1 MSSSLPKIATV
12 VGSGTMGPGIAA
24 TLARAGVVVR
34 VYDISDQAIE
44 NAKASYAM
52 VNGVLETVG
61 TPKSEGGSVSFG
73 TDLAESVADTEL
85 VIEAIPE
92 RLELKKTLLSELEGG
107 LVGDDVII
115 ASNTSGIPITTMSEG
130 MRVPGRLIG
139 MHWSNP
145 PHLIPMIEVI
155 PGAATDP
162 ALVERLVAIVKAF
175 DYVPVVEKETPGFVE
190 NRVLYAILRE
200 CLDLLEKG
208 IVTPE
213 GLDAC
218 VKWGIGYKL
227 SVVGPT
233 RLLDMAGL
241 DIYKAVSSYLNADL
255 ADRKDTPAMI
265 EEKIAAGTLGFKTG
279 GGMYEY
285 DSPEAVAE
293 KRKEII
299 TGLVAARKTLS
310 SIPNV

>member
-1 MSSSLPKIATV
+1 MSLPAIAAV
-12 VGSGTMGPGIAA
+12 IGSGTMGPGIAA

-44 NAKASYAM
+44 AAKSSYGM
-52 VNGVLETVG
+52 VSGVLETVG
-61 TPKSEGGSVSFG
+61 TPKSDGGSVDFG
-73 TDLAESVADTEL
+73 KDLAAAVAGAEL

-92 RLELKKTLLSELEGG
+92 RLELKKSLLSQLEDG
-107 LVGDDVII
+107 LVDDDVII
-115 ASNTSGIPITTMSEG
+115 ASNTSGIPITTMAEG

-155 PGAATDP
+155 PGDATDP
-162 ALVERLVAIVKAF
+162 ALVDKLVGIVTAF

-227 SVVGPT
+227 SVIGPT

-255 ADRKDTPAMI
+255 ADGKSTPAMI
-265 EEKIAAGTLGFKTG
+265 EEKIEAGTLGFKTG
-279 GGMYEY
+279 SGMYEY
-285 DSPEAVAE
+285 DGPEAVAE
-293 KRKEII
+293 KRKEIV
-299 TGLVAARKTLS
+299 TGLIAARKTLS

>member
-1 MSSSLPKIATV
+1 MSTLPSIATV

-34 VYDISDQAIE
+34 VYDISDEAVE
-44 NAKASYAM
+44 RARAM
-52 VNGVLETVG
+52 VGVVEDVLDQVG
-61 TPKSEGGSVSFG
+61 STSTTGGAVSFG
-73 TDLAESVADTEL
+73 TDLAAAVEGSEL
-85 VIEAIPE
+85 IIEAIPE
-92 RLELKKTLLSELEGG
+92 RLELKYALLDDLEG
-107 LVGDDVII
+107 LVADDVII
-115 ASNTSGIPITTMSEG
+115 ASNTSGIPISTMAEK

-155 PGAATDP
+155 PGRQTEES
-162 ALVERLVAIVKAF
+162 LVGRLVAIVEAF
-175 DYVPVVEKETPGFVE
+175 GYVPVVEKEIPGFVE
-190 NRVLYAILRE
+190 NRVLYAVLRE
-200 CLDLLEKG
+200 CLALLEEG

-241 DIYKAVSSYLNADL
+241 DIYKAVSGYLNADL
-255 ADRKDTPAMI
+255 SVSSGTPALI
-265 EEKIAAGTLGFKTG
+265 EEKIADGRLGFKTG
-279 GGMYEY
+279 GGMYDY
-285 DSPEAVAE
+285 GPGDVDAT
-293 KRKEII
+293 RKDIL
-299 TGLVAARKTLS
+299 TGLIAARRTLS
-310 SIPNV
+310 TIPTV

>member
-1 MSSSLPKIATV
+1 MSSLPKIATV
-12 VGSGTMGPGIAA
+12 IGSGTMGPGIAA

-34 VYDISDQAIE
+34 LYDISDQAIE
-44 NAKASYAM
+44 NAQASYAM
-52 VNGVLETVG
+52 VNGVLENVG
-61 TPKSEGGSVSFG
+61 TPKSDGGSVSFG
-73 TDLAESVADTEL
+73 TDLGDAVAGTEL
-85 VIEAIPE
+85 IIEAIPE
-92 RLELKKTLLSELEGG
+92 RLELKQALFAQLEDG
-107 LVGDDVII
+107 LIGENVII
-115 ASNTSGIPITTMSEG
+115 ASNTSGIPISTMARG
-130 MRVPGRLIG
+130 MKAPGRLIG

-155 PGAATDP
+155 PGEETDP
-162 ALVERLVAIVKAF
+162 SHVDRLVDIVKAF

-227 SVVGPT
+227 SVIGPT

-279 GGMYEY
+279 SGMYEY
-285 DSPEAVAE
+285 DGPEAIAA
-293 KRKEII
+293 KRKEIV

>member
-1 MSSSLPKIATV
+1 MSSLPKIATV
-12 VGSGTMGPGIAA
+12 IGSGTMGPGIAA

-34 VYDISDQAIE
+34 LYDISEQAIE
-44 NAKASYAM
+44 NAKASYEM

-61 TPKSEGGSVSFG
+61 TPKSDGGSVAFG
-73 TDLAESVADTEL
+73 TDLAEAVAGTEL

-92 RLELKKTLLSELEGG
+92 RLELKQQLLEQLEGG
-107 LVGDDVII
+107 LIGDDVVI
-115 ASNTSGIPITTMSEG
+115 ASNTSGIPITTMAKG
-130 MRVPGRLIG
+130 MQHPGRLIG

-155 PGAATDP
+155 PGEATDP
-162 ALVERLVAIVKAF
+162 VLVDELVGIVKAF
-175 DYVPVVEKETPGFVE
+175 DYVPVIEKETPGFVE
-190 NRVLYAILRE
+190 NRILYAILRE
-200 CLDLLEKG
+200 CIDLLERG

-227 SVVGPT
+227 SVIGPT

-255 ADRKDTPAMI
+255 ADRKDTPKLI
-265 EEKIAAGTLGFKTG
+265 EDKIAAGTLGFKSG
-279 GGMYEY
+279 SGMYEY
-285 DSPEAVAE
+285 DGPEAVAA
-293 KRKEII
+293 KRKEIV
-299 TGLVAARKTLS
+299 TGLIAARKTLS

>member
-1 MSSSLPKIATV
+1 MTLPSIAAV
-12 VGSGTMGPGIAA
+12 IGSGTMGPGIAA

-34 VYDISDQAIE
+34 VYDISDQAID
-44 NAKASYAM
+44 AAIASYGI
-52 VNGVLETVG
+52 VNGVLEAVG
-61 TPKSEGGSVSFG
+61 TPTAEGGSVDFG
-73 TDLAESVADTEL
+73 TDLAAAVAGAEL
-85 VIEAIPE
+85 IIEAIPE
-92 RLELKKTLLSELEGG
+92 RLELKRSLLQQLEDG
-107 LVGDDVII
+107 LVGDDTII
-115 ASNTSGIPITTMSEG
+115 ASNTSGIPITTMAEG
-130 MRVPGRLIG
+130 MRLPGRLIG

-155 PGAATDP
+155 PGEATDP
-162 ALVERLVAIVKAF
+162 ALVDKLVSIVTAF

-255 ADRKDTPAMI
+255 ADGKGTPAMI
-265 EEKIAAGTLGFKTG
+265 EDKIAAGTLGFKTG

-285 DSPEAVAE
+285 DGPDAVAE
-293 KRKEII
+293 KRREIV
-299 TGLVAARKTLS
+299 TGLIAARKTLS

>member
-1 MSSSLPKIATV
+1 MSLPSVAAVI
-12 VGSGTMGPGIAA
+12 GSGTMGPGIAA
-24 TLARAGVVVR
+24 TLARAGVAVR

-44 NAKASYAM
+44 NAKASYGM
-52 VNGVLETVG
+52 VSGVLETVG
-61 TPKSEGGSVSFG
+61 TPHSDGGSVEFG
-73 TDLAESVADTEL
+73 TDLAAAVAGAEL

-92 RLELKKTLLSELEGG
+92 RLELKQSLLTQLEAG

-115 ASNTSGIPITTMSEG
+115 ASNTSGIPITTMAEG
-130 MRVPGRLIG
+130 MRAPGRLIG

-145 PHLIPMIEVI
+145 PHLIPMIEII
-155 PGAATDP
+155 PGGATDP
-162 ALVERLVAIVKAF
+162 ALVEKLVGIVKAF

-227 SVVGPT
+227 SVIGPT

-255 ADRKDTPAMI
+255 ADGKGTPAMI
-265 EEKIAAGTLGFKTG
+265 EEKIAAGTLGFKSG
-279 GGMYEY
+279 AGMYEY
-285 DSPEAVAE
+285 DGPEAIAQKRAE
-293 KRKEII
+293 IV
-299 TGLVAARKTLS
+299 TGLIAARKTLS